1 MVAGQLRSPF
11 EDGND
16 ATIAKAFAC
25 TIIIEVEPTFLFV
38 IEEVEV
44 LLGKLLLDC
53 LLVFTTRKG
62 GRAIDAE
69 TVDIDF

>member
-1 MVAGQLRSPF
+1 MAMMPPSPKPF
-11 EDGND
+11 VCS
-16 ATIAKAFAC
+16 IF
-25 TIIIEVEPTFLFV
+25 IEVEPAFLFV

-44 LLGKLLLDC
+44 LLGKFLLDC

-69 TVDIDF
+69 TVGIDF